1 MTSRISKA
9 AGDADLAALAEHLD
23 LLDIG
28 IGLFDEAFCL
38 RGCNALFASLR
49 GYPETLCRPGTTMLE
64 LLEHNARQ
72 GDYGPGDPGAQA
84 AERMTE
90 IERRKPRRLERQLG
104 DGRILEIDY
113 RFAGDGCTLL
123 TYADVTDRREME
135 ARHSLV
141 LEAAS
146 EGVYDWNIVTNELWV
161 SDRLREI
168 FDFGEGQILSD
179 HWFEK
184 VHSDD
189 AERYRSALRDCFK
202 SDLARLD
209 VEYRIRRKSG
219 DYRWVLDR
227 ARPLRD
233 GDGRVIR
240 LVGAVSDIT
249 ERVDTERRV
258 RDSEERYALAMS
270 GANDGL
276 WDWDPRTDEIY
287 TSERLQDIMGIVSE
301 SRKVSAEQWQANIHP
316 DDLTEFQGRMRAHLR
331 GETQGYVAEFR
342 ILHPERGERWILHR
356 GLGRRDD
363 TGRVYRMA
371 GSISDITERKHAEA
385 ELERANRETEETH
398 QRFVDAL
405 EATSEGFVVF
415 DEEDRIA
422 LCNSKYRQFFVEGAS
437 EEVGGLV
444 RPGTS
449 FEELIRAGFRYG
461 MFPEAGDDEEA
472 WVDYRLSLRRKKA
485 SDTLELKQR
494 TGRWLQINERLMHDG
509 GMVSV
514 YTDITELK
522 EREEQLAENN
532 ARIDDLLRE
541 FQAVMEAIDYGV
553 LFMDADLKVRIV
565 NRAFLDIWDIDE
577 DFAKSP
583 RDMRDYME
591 YNRGQSMGIYGVS
604 DEDWDDYCDQRIAAI
619 RKGGIGPI
627 EMTRGDG
634 NVLQYQGIVLPDG
647 GRMLTYFDITPM
659 KRAQEE
665 LQRAKEA
672 AEAATQA
679 KSQFLANMSHE
690 LRTPLN
696 AVIGITE
703 MLKEEAEDEGDD
715 DYVEPLERVGR
726 AGKHLLHLIN
736 EILDLSKIEAGRIDL
751 HYEDIDVAAMIGD
764 VVTTTKTLAGANSNQ
779 ITLDCPADIGSIS
792 SDLTRLRQI
801 VLNLVSNAC
810 KFTENGEIRIEVSRS
825 NDAPEGDQLRI
836 AVSDTGI
843 GITEEQIGRL
853 FEEFS
858 QADSSTTRKYGGTG
872 LGLAISRRLARMMG
886 GDITVASEADRGST
900 FTVTVAAAP
909 SAATLKEAVE
919 AVGPGATILVI
930 DDDPTARDL
939 MRRAL
944 AGEGYDVITAQS
956 GAEGLQRARDVAPDL
971 ITLDVLMPEMDGW
984 DVLRELKSDAQLRHI
999 PVIMASILDE
1009 KNQGY
1014 ALGAAGYLNK
1024 PIQRAELRDALS
1036 RFAPQADRRTVLIVE
1051 DDEATRDVMAKL
1063 MRDEGW
1069 EVAEAANGRI
1079 ALERLDAVEP
1089 ALILLDLMM
1098 PEMDGFTFL
1107 EEIRERDLA
1116 QNCPVLVVTAADLSE
1131 EDHKRLNGGVEVIL
1145 KKGADTGELLIHV
1158 RRQIANIGKPAGA
1171 SGK

>member
-1 MTSRISKA
+1 MS
-9 AGDADLAALAEHLD
+9 LAQYLD

-28 IGLFDEAFCL
+28 IGLFDEAFRL
-38 RGCNALFASLR
+38 LECNALFGSLR
-49 GYPETLCRPGTTMLE
+49 GYPKALCRPGATMLE
-64 LLEHNARQ
+64 LLEHNARR
-72 GDYGPGDPGAQA
+72 GDYGPGDPVAQA
-84 AERMTE
+84 AERMAE
-90 IERRKPRRLERQLG
+90 IERRAPRRIERQLS

-113 RFAGDGCTLL
+113 RFADNGCTLL
-123 TYADVTDRREME
+123 TLADVTDRRAME

-141 LEAAS
+141 LEVAS
-146 EGVYDWNIVTNELWV
+146 EGIYDWNIVTNQLWV

-168 FDFGEGQILSD
+168 FGFGEGQILSD

-184 VHSDD
+184 VHLDD
-189 AERYRSALRDCFK
+189 AEGYRSALRDCFR

-209 VEYRIRRKSG
+209 AEYRIRQKSG
-219 DYRWVLDR
+219 DYHWVLDR
-227 ARPLRD
+227 GRTIRNS
-233 GDGRVIR
+233 DGRVIR
-240 LVGAVSDIT
+240 LVGAVSNIT
-249 ERVDTERRV
+249 ERVDAEQRV

-287 TSERLQDIMGIVSE
+287 ISERLQDIMGIVSE
-301 SRKVSAEQWQANIHP
+301 SRSVSAEQWQANIHP
-316 DDLTEFQGRMRAHLR
+316 EDLGGFQERMRAHLR
-331 GETQGYVAEFR
+331 GETEGYVAEFR

-371 GSISDITERKHAEA
+371 GSLSDITERKHAEA
-385 ELERANRETEETH
+385 ELERANREIEETH

-415 DEEDRIA
+415 DAEDRIA
-422 LCNSKYRQFFVEGAS
+422 LCNTKYRQFFVEGAS
-437 EEVGGLV
+437 EDVGEIV

-461 MFPEAGDDEEA
+461 MFPKAGDDEEA

-565 NRAFLDIWDIDE
+565 NRAFLDIWGIDE
-577 DFAKSP
+577 EFTRSP

-591 YNRGQSMGIYGVS
+591 YNRGQSQGIYGIA
-604 DEDWDDYCDQRIAAI
+604 DEDWEAYCDQRIAAI
-619 RKGGIGPI
+619 RKGGIGPV

-634 NVLQYQGIVLPDG
+634 NVLRYQGIVLPDG
-647 GRMLTYFDITPM
+647 GRMLTYFDITPL
-659 KRAQEE
+659 KRAEKE
-665 LQRAKEA
+665 MRLAKEA

-736 EILDLSKIEAGRIDL
+736 EILDLSKIEAGRVDL
-751 HYEDIDVAAMIGD
+751 HYEDVDVAAMIGD
-764 VVTTTKTLAGANSNQ
+764 VAATTQTLADQNTNRL
-779 ITLDCPADIGSIS
+779 TVDCPTDIGSIS

-810 KFTENGEIRIEVSRS
+810 KFTEKGEVGIAVTRG
-825 NDAPEGDQLRI
+825 NAAAEGDTLRI

-858 QADSSTTRKYGGTG
+858 QADSSTTRKYGGNG

-886 GDITVASEADRGST
+886 GDITVASEADQGST
-900 FTVTVAAAP
+900 FTVTVAAARP
-909 SAATLKEAVE
+909 AAAPKDAVG
-919 AVGPGATILVI
+919 AVGPGATVLVI

-956 GAEGLQRARDVAPDL
+956 GAEGIRRARDVVPDL

-984 DVLRELKSDAQLRHI
+984 DVLRELKADPQLRDI
-999 PVIMASILDE
+999 PVVMASILDE

-1014 ALGAAGYLNK
+1014 ALGAADYLTK
-1024 PIQRAELRDALS
+1024 PIERAELRSALA

-1051 DDEATRDVMAKL
+1051 DDDATREVMAKL
-1063 MRDEGW
+1063 MRNEGW

-1079 ALERLDAVEP
+1079 ALECLDEVKP
-1089 ALILLDLMM
+1089 AIILLDLMM

-1107 EEIRERDLA
+1107 DELRERELA
-1116 QNCPVLVVTAADLSE
+1116 RDCPVLVVTAADLSE
-1131 EDHKRLNGGVEVIL
+1131 EDHKRLNGGVQVIL
-1145 KKGADTGELLIHV
+1145 KKGTDTGQLLLRV
-1158 RRQIANIGKPAGA
+1158 RRLIPGVGKQTGKP
-1171 SGK
+1171 GK